1 MVSKLDKKKQ
11 RGENTR
17 KALIKSTI
25 DCLDR
30 LGYAETSINRVLE
43 GVDVSRGALMH
54 HFPSKEDLVI
64 GTVDFLLSRILRHY
78 QQESPNSFPFAQ
90 VTHSGNGTLADALV
104 TYWKNI
110 IDTPEGRAFSEIIMA
125 TRTDKALSLRI
136 SPKLEDWNEQL
147 NQFFLPPGLD
157 KEAIEDVTLTLLIWR
172 SFIRG
177 MIFQQE
183 FHSDPDYIEKIIRKF
198 AMIMEPH
205 LKLAQTQSGT

>member
-43 GVDVSRGALMH
+43 GVEVSRGALMH
-54 HFPSKEDLVI
+54 HFPTKEDLVI
-64 GTVDFLLSRILRHY
+64 GTVDFLLSRILRHF
-78 QQESPNSFPFAQ
+78 QQESASSFPFPQ
-90 VTHSGNGTLADALV
+90 VTQPRDGDLGDAMV
-104 TYWKNI
+104 SYWKKVV
-110 IDTPEGRAFSEIIMA
+110 DTPEGRAFSEIIMA
-125 TRTDKALSLRI
+125 TRTDKALSGRI

-157 KEAIEDVTLTLLIWR
+157 EEASQDMVLTLLIWR

-177 MIFQQE
+177 LIFQQE
-183 FHSDPDYIEKIIRKF
+183 FHSDPAYIEKIIHKF
-198 AMIMEPH
+198 AMIIEPY
-205 LKLAQTQSGT
+205 LKPIEVESSS

>member
-1 MVSKLDKKKQ
+1 MVSKLDMKKQ

-78 QQESPNSFPFAQ
+78 QQESPSSFPFAQ
-90 VTHSGNGTLADALV
+90 ITQAEGGTLADALV
-104 TYWKNI
+104 TYWRNI

-125 TRTDKALSLRI
+125 TRTDKALSQRI
-136 SPKLEDWNEQL
+136 SPKLEDWNDQL

-157 KEAIEDVTLTLLIWR
+157 KAAEEDMTLTLLIWR

-183 FHSDPDYIEKIIRKF
+183 FHSDPAYVEKIIRKF
-198 AMIMEPH
+198 ATIMEPH
-205 LKLAQTQSGT
+205 LKMVQSQNG

>member
-1 MVSKLDKKKQ
+1 MGSKLDKKKQ

-54 HFPSKEDLVI
+54 HFPTKEDLVI
-64 GTVDFLLSRILRHY
+64 GTVDFLLSRVLRHF
-78 QQESPNSFPFAQ
+78 QKESASSFPLPQ
-90 VTHSGNGTLADALV
+90 ITQPSDGDLGDAMV
-104 TYWKNI
+104 SYWKNI
-110 IDTPEGRAFSEIIMA
+110 VDTPEGRAFSEIIMA
-125 TRTDKALSLRI
+125 TRTDKALSERI

-147 NQFFLPPGLD
+147 NQFFLPPGLNE
-157 KEAIEDVTLTLLIWR
+157 EASQDMVLILLIWR

-183 FHSDPDYIEKIIRKF
+183 FHSDPAYIEKIIRKF
-198 AMIMEPH
+198 AMIIEPY
-205 LKLAQTQSGT
+205 LKPIEAESSP

>member
-1 MVSKLDKKKQ
+1 MVSKLDMKKQ

-78 QQESPNSFPFAQ
+78 QQESPSSFPFAQ
-90 VTHSGNGTLADALV
+90 ITQAEGGTLADALV
-104 TYWKNI
+104 TYWRNI
-110 IDTPEGRAFSEIIMA
+110 IDTPEGRAFSEIIMQRA
-125 TRTDKALSLRI
+125 PIKHSRSASRQSWKTGTTSSTSSSCLRAWIKQRKRT
-136 SPKLEDWNEQL
+136 
-147 NQFFLPPGLD
+147 
-157 KEAIEDVTLTLLIWR
+157 
-172 SFIRG
+172 
-177 MIFQQE
+177 
-183 FHSDPDYIEKIIRKF
+183 
-198 AMIMEPH
+198 
-205 LKLAQTQSGT
+205 

>member
-1 MVSKLDKKKQ
+1 MESKLDKKKQ

-17 KALIKSTI
+17 KALIVSTI

-78 QQESPNSFPFAQ
+78 QVESPSSFPFVQTGGPGRGSFAD
-90 VTHSGNGTLADALV
+90 TLVA
-104 TYWKNI
+104 YWKNI
-110 IDTPEGRAFSEIIMA
+110 IDTPEGRAFTEIIMA
-125 TRTDKALSLRI
+125 TRTDKALSQRI
-136 SPKLEDWNEQL
+136 SGRLENWNDEL
-147 NQFFLPPGLD
+147 DRFFLPPNLD
-157 KEAIEDVTLTLLIWR
+157 AKAAQDMTLTLVILR

-183 FHSDPDYIEKIIRKF
+183 FHSDPSYIEKIIRRF
-198 AMIMEPH
+198 SQILEPH
-205 LKLAQTQSGT
+205 LTLNTLTSNQ